1 MALIERYHGPQL
13 RANDVN
19 SVNWDDYEIQK
30 NGADGAGVIN
40 FKT

>member
-1 MALIERYHGPQL
+1 MTVHEVYIGPNT
-13 RANDVN
+13 RPKDVD
-19 SVNWDDYEIQK
+19 SVNWSDYEIQK